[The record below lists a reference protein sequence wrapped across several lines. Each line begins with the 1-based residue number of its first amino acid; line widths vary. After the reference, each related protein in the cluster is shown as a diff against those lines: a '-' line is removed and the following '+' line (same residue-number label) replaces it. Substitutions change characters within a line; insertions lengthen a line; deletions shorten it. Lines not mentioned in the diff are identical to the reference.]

1 VAHVLGVGYDLG
13 AVAAMTTTLD
23 VTDEQR
29 RQIGAHSACVVEGM
43 VQPCMIPNCG
53 DLRSPDHPLTYSV
66 PQPWLDV
73 TKTCETCGGTGDTCR
88 GDDLW
93 PVPCSNCRNGQPIM
107 ELRAPV
113 RYDMLDN
120 AWVGDQRRVDLDHVG
135 PESKRKMWVSLG
147 RYTVE
152 LAPVVTGGPTEWPRQ
167 TIVWLYPSG
176 QMLLLDYTGDAYRRR
191 ESPYNMTD
199 WFDPLPVPGRDMV
212 AVLTK
217 INDERKEL

>member
-29 RQIGAHSACVVEGM
+29 RQIEAHSACVVEGM

-152 LAPVVTGGPTEWPRQ
+152 LAPGVEQFWGSPTASYRVLGPIEGGT
-167 TIVWLYPSG
+167 SG
-176 QMLLLDYTGDAYRRR
+176 LIMLKRGEA
-191 ESPYNMTD
+191 TD
-199 WFDPLPVPGRDMV
+199 DCHHLSVIEFDPLPVPGRDMV
-212 AVLTK
+212 ALLVK
-217 INDERKEL
+217 VEL